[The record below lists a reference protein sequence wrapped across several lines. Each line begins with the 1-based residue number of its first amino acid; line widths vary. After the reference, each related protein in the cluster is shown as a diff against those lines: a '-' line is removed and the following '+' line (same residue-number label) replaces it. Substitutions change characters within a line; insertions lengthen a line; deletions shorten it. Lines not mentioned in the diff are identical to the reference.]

1 MPRYLFRQVTIKENS
16 LSTLSV
22 ICFAHWLIFFVL
34 MTIPQLC
41 DQLMIINV
49 AVKLIFMLLR
59 WNRRRG
65 ECSRE
70 RRYSEFRLN
79 NLSKVT

>member
-1 MPRYLFRQVTIKENS
+1 
-16 LSTLSV
+16 
-22 ICFAHWLIFFVL
+22 
-34 MTIPQLC
+34 
-41 DQLMIINV
+41 MIINV